1 MDKDLLKFENRS
13 DDWLAK
19 QKKEESYVSAW
30 DFDEGKKIK
39 EYHQDNCEATQI
51 KQQHEYHHQMYNKKV
66 QEIRSGTNKINKTTK
81 NYLIVAAISF
91 MFIPLLLMV
100 MINIAAG
107 SSPAIGFIPIIL
119 IVVFIALFSG
129 RRRK

>member
-51 KQQHEYHHQMYNKKV
+51 KQQHEYRHQMYNKKV
-66 QEIRSGTNKINKTTK
+66 QEIRSGTNKINKNFNKILKKRK
-81 NYLIVAAISF
+81 NTRNRVTQMIQLYFQELF
-91 MFIPLLLMV
+91 MVCIMKMKLNQKIFLL
-100 MINIAAG
+100 NC
-107 SSPAIGFIPIIL
+107 
-119 IVVFIALFSG
+119 
-129 RRRK
+129 